1 MNTLLNR
8 TKHRALPGALAIIAC
23 LSVASCATS
32 SEGAAP
38 AQSSANATADQK
50 LVQALPQ
57 SFKDSGKVNVAV
69 SIGGV
74 PEAFLD
80 DKGELVGWEID
91 IMKAAAA
98 KLGLTPEFSNVSFDT
113 IIPGLQADRYD
124 IAFGQIGITNA
135 RMKLI
140 DQVSTGLSNQA
151 FVALADSKLEINTLD
166 DLCGVSIGIGR
177 GTRQQDF
184 AEAQTAK
191 CTASGKEP
199 IDIHLFDGSTKS
211 NLAMTSGRV
220 DVSWSGSTGQHYYVK
235 MSDGK
240 AKVVGHYL
248 EPYPLGGALPKGS
261 EFAPSFSDAVDSL
274 IADGTYKEIMTKW
287 GLDENL
293 IENSDVNP
301 TVKDQ

>member
-1 MNTLLNR
+1 MNNMLNR

-32 SEGAAP
+32 SGGAAP
-38 AQSSANATADQK
+38 AQESASVTGDEK

-57 SFKDSGKVNVAV
+57 SFKDSGKINVAV
-69 SIGGV
+69 SVGGV

-80 DKGELVGWEID
+80 DKGELVGWEVD

-98 KLGLTPEFSNVSFDT
+98 KLELTPEFSNVSFDT

-151 FVALADSKLEINTLD
+151 FVAPADSKLAINTLD
-166 DLCGVSIGIGR
+166 DLCGVSIGISR

-184 AEAQTAK
+184 AEKQTAK
-191 CTASGKEP
+191 CTESGKEP
-199 IDIHLFDGSTKS
+199 IDIQLYDGASKA

-220 DVSWSGSTGQHYYVK
+220 DVSWSGSTGQNYYVK
-235 MSDGK
+235 MSNGK
-240 AKVVGHYL
+240 AKVVGQNSPPPSPMRWTRSSL
-248 EPYPLGGALPKGS
+248 T
-261 EFAPSFSDAVDSL
+261 APIRKS
-274 IADGTYKEIMTKW
+274 
-287 GLDENL
+287 
-293 IENSDVNP
+293 
-301 TVKDQ
+301 